1 MTRQA
6 IYIFAVHM
14 DHHGYEYVWARYCRQ
29 HYQRARY
36 RTETWIFM
44 QCELLL
50 QSLDRM
56 QSWGLVES
64 FELPLRR
71 REAERINNNA
81 PETGNTSNG

>member
-1 MTRQA
+1 
-6 IYIFAVHM
+6 
-14 DHHGYEYVWARYCRQ
+14 
-29 HYQRARY
+29 
-36 RTETWIFM
+36 M